1 MSSHVGSV
9 IGAGTSNDSLLIGP
23 DNVQP
28 KQFFP
33 SVSVNLT
40 SRVGLKI
47 KVKIWANEYVEFRAS
62 LASTPQV
69 DKYALSMTPST
80 APNLVPRV
88 SHLPEERPWFGL
100 VTCLLN
106 KKIPEGRVVCLL
118 EFCLIFFVILKS
130 RLLLKFFRS
139 PCFTAAFKSQYLGV
153 GIVTLI

>member
-1 MSSHVGSV
+1 MTTAVSSHVGSV

-40 SRVGLKI
+40 SRVALKI

-69 DKYALSMTPST
+69 DKYALSMTSST
-80 APNLVPRV
+80 APSKQPRLTL
-88 SHLPEERPWFGL
+88 SRITQQKRFTTYNRGLPHLTFL
-100 VTCLLN
+100 SLCILSD
-106 KKIPEGRVVCLL
+106 IRVKPHSL
-118 EFCLIFFVILKS
+118 
-130 RLLLKFFRS
+130 
-139 PCFTAAFKSQYLGV
+139 
-153 GIVTLI
+153 